1 MPKVTEASNSNAL
14 WCQFIWNQGHKAA
27 AVKSWLPRPTG
38 TPSPLSK
45 QMPGPTLLHVFDA
58 IARDQRILRAT
69 EEEVEVEYLDLSD
82 LEEDEEFIGRRRRK
96 PQGGGPMDGRE
107 FVIHLFGCLADGTP
121 ARIEVTGFKPFF
133 FVELPDCTTP
143 TDEQKARHKLQQF
156 LQTKAPK
163 EASSAELELEHKQ
176 KLYGYTGGR
185 TFPFVKITVPSL
197 GHFYNLRK
205 IFLDEN
211 QTPRTLY
218 KVYEANIDPMLR
230 FFHLRGLEPCGWM
243 KVMGEELESQD
254 STLLLRAEWVDISP
268 SVAPPGCVTAP
279 FHHAFWDIECYS
291 HDGEFPVAKQGYRR
305 VAKQIWTTGETDPQV
320 VLEGL
325 VSAFDSTDSRIS
337 IPPLLKP
344 TLKPSSKEIRAA
356 FSKASVRKL
365 EEILKGRESLN
376 GKEREERVVELTK
389 LLDSAL
395 GNTAPIAGDP
405 IIQVGTV
412 CIRGSSV
419 ERHIFVLGTCDPVE
433 GAVVHSVKTEKDLL
447 LKWFEWAQE
456 KNFDVFCGYNIFGF
470 DERYLWERLEELGLE
485 QEESVQRLTRLFDEG
500 GQVKLET
507 KMLSSSALGDNQ
519 LHMWT
524 TPGRLRIDLYGHIKR
539 KSQMPSYKLDAVAAA
554 FLSGKLSTVVPHG
567 EKKWLLKTKQK
578 GDARVGR
585 YVQILDE
592 LGEDLTE
599 KAPITE
605 ITADGLVV
613 ESEEDYRAIAGEAAR
628 WAIVKD
634 DVPPQELF
642 RLHREGGS
650 AGRARIAS
658 YCIQDCD
665 LVYELYKK
673 LDVFNEAMSMANVCS
688 VPVGYIFVRGQGIKI
703 ESLIFKDCMAK
714 NQLIQVMP
722 SANAGLIVN
731 QEPLLIA
738 KKALVSATKA
748 IGGEEVAYAIDNNT
762 THAPPTSPAVERY
775 KQAKASVKQEEGR
788 CLYLQSLR
796 DDSYEG
802 AIVLD
807 PEPGFYTDS
816 PVGVCDFASLYP
828 STIISENI
836 SHDMLVWVK
845 DYDLN
850 GKLLA
855 VIEGSDEDEKFAPP
869 GTRWTDIEFDIWRPD
884 PSDTRKHPVK
894 MRAGTRI
901 CRYAQSPT
909 GQGSLPQI
917 VAKLLAARKA
927 KRAEI
932 PKTDDPFKKALLDA
946 EQNAYKITAN
956 SLYGQLGSRTFKI
969 RLQHLAASVT
979 AYGRKQILFSKA
991 AIEKF
996 YGPAAG
1002 RPDCSAKIVYGDTDS
1017 IFVAFHPKGPDG
1029 TPLEG
1034 REAIVKT
1041 IELTEEAGKFITGAL
1056 RAPHDFEYDKIF
1068 YPFIIFSKKRYVGNK
1083 YEENP
1088 DEFKETSMGIVLKRR
1103 DNAPL
1108 LKMTY
1113 GAAID
1118 ALLNRRDVAEATE
1131 AVKAQVKELVEG
1143 KMKLSQLTITKSLR
1157 AEYMGSPPAHKVLAD
1172 RIKARDPGNAPASGE
1187 RIGFVYIKPPTG
1199 QEASRLQGDRVETP
1213 QFIVENKLQPD
1224 AEYYIDHQLTNP
1236 LSQLFGLLLE
1246 KMPGY
1251 QPPSKWNADPEK
1263 RITERELLAAD
1274 LLFREGLQACR
1285 QQATRAFLAKMGATT
1300 TASAGLATNRR
1311 SVRPPPSAPLP
1322 EAVVK
1327 KQTTLAAFLKDT
1339 SGFND
1344 QLLAREMRT
1353 AKRKAKQNDK

>member
-1 MPKVTEASNSNAL
+1 
-14 WCQFIWNQGHKAA
+14 
-27 AVKSWLPRPTG
+27 
-38 TPSPLSK
+38 
-45 QMPGPTLLHVFDA
+45 
-58 IARDQRILRAT
+58 
-69 EEEVEVEYLDLSD
+69 
-82 LEEDEEFIGRRRRK
+82 
-96 PQGGGPMDGRE
+96 
-107 FVIHLFGCLADGTP
+107 
-121 ARIEVTGFKPFF
+121 
-133 FVELPDCTTP
+133 
-143 TDEQKARHKLQQF
+143 
-156 LQTKAPK
+156 
-163 EASSAELELEHKQ
+163 
-176 KLYGYTGGR
+176 
-185 TFPFVKITVPSL
+185 
-197 GHFYNLRK
+197 
-205 IFLDEN
+205 
-211 QTPRTLY
+211 
-218 KVYEANIDPMLR
+218 
-230 FFHLRGLEPCGWM
+230 
-243 KVMGEELESQD
+243 
-254 STLLLRAEWVDISP
+254 
-268 SVAPPGCVTAP
+268 
-279 FHHAFWDIECYS
+279 
-291 HDGEFPVAKQGYRR
+291 
-305 VAKQIWTTGETDPQV
+305 
-320 VLEGL
+320 
-325 VSAFDSTDSRIS
+325 
-337 IPPLLKP
+337 
-344 TLKPSSKEIRAA
+344 
-356 FSKASVRKL
+356 VRKL
-365 EEILKGRESLN
+365 EVILKGRESLN

-395 GNTAPIAGDP
+395 GGIAPIAGDP

-447 LKWFEWAQE
+447 LKWFEWVQE

-500 GQVKLET
+500 GQVKLEMN
-507 KMLSSSALGDNQ
+507 MLSSSALGDNQ
-519 LHMWT
+519 LYMWT

-567 EKKWLLKTKQK
+567 ENKWLLKTKQK

-599 KAPITE
+599 KASIID

-688 VPVGYIFVRGQGIKI
+688 VPVRYIFVRGQGIKI

-714 NQLIQVMP
+714 NQLIEVKAQYHY
-722 SANAGLIVN
+722 G
-731 QEPLLIA
+731 
-738 KKALVSATKA
+738 KKSDYNLQDEIRKLKKLEETLETNDDGERRYCQWQRGAEKSKVEKQTRLVDWLMDESTK
-748 IGGEEVAYAIDNNT
+748 E
-762 THAPPTSPAVERY
+762 
-775 KQAKASVKQEEGR
+775 
-788 CLYLQSLR
+788 
-796 DDSYEG
+796 DSYEG

-894 MRAGTRI
+894 LRAGTRI

-996 YGPAAG
+996 YGPTAG

-1285 QQATRAFLAKMGATT
+1285 QQATRAFLAKMGGTT
-1300 TASAGLATNRR
+1300 TASAGSATSRR
-1311 SVRPPPSAPLP
+1311 AVRSPPSAPLP

-1327 KQTTLAAFLKDT
+1327 KQITLAAFLKDT